1 MSHTAHPRNVDYT
14 NSSCIEKGYLP
25 SCRMAPDN
33 FEKRSAVYTVV
44 HQQSVIS
51 STTNV
56 MFHSGIN
63 KILNAEH
70 FVVEFDSHSSNIIC
84 VLPVIYHT
92 FLGIKTT
99 NKSHCKHLDKG
110 GKKSTQSK
118 VAKSKHQTNL
128 IVFWKNNWTREKGQQ
143 QMQHIKFYEILSLME
158 ESTHHICEW
167 HEDCKDFLQNTAQN
181 WK

>member
-14 NSSCIEKGYLP
+14 NSSSTEKGYLP

-51 STTNV
+51 STTKV

-99 NKSHCKHLDKG
+99 NKSHCKHLDKV
-110 GKKSTQSK
+110 GKKAHKVKLPKASTKRISLSSEKITGLEKKVSSK
-118 VAKSKHQTNL
+118 CNT
-128 IVFWKNNWTREKGQQ
+128 
-143 QMQHIKFYEILSLME
+143 LSSMRY
-158 ESTHHICEW
+158 SP
-167 HEDCKDFLQNTAQN
+167 
-181 WK
+181 